1 MKELINDPIYIKLG
15 TEYDEL
21 LIDYIL
27 LEPDGKY
34 MGEESHKAA
43 VIAAIAC
50 LGTRERVGN
59 CYDRGAFT
67 LEPDKMRCE
76 KTDVSDFFFEGNNG
90 WILPPE
96 EIYIKESAD
105 KMNYWFAFS
114 SPPYP
119 TPYTVEDFRKINHML
134 FPVSQRDLEVYSWN
148 DEFSDYFDDGKDWWG
163 TAMWSV
169 YDKAIQRYVV
179 IGASLTD

>member
-1 MKELINDPIYIKLG
+1 MKELINDPIYKKLG

-76 KTDVSDFFFEGNNG
+76 KTNVSDFFFEGNNG

-148 DEFSDYFDDGKDWWG
+148 DDFSDYFDDGKDWWG

-169 YDKAIQRYVV
+169 YDKAMQRYVV